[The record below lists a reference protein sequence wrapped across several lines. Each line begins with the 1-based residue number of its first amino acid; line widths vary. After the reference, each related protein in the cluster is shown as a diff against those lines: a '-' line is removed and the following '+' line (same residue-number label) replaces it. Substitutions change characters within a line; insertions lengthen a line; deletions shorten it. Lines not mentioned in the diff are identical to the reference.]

1 MERDA
6 FTDERD
12 RVLTRKELDKKWAW
26 VLTGSGHFFN
36 ETIDLINKLNFVDL
50 FVSKAAEE
58 VLVMY
63 KKKGKISREIKIY
76 QDNSSSSAS
85 VGKFYKGAYHT
96 LVMAPT
102 SSNTVAKCVYGISDS
117 LATNIFAQSGKCKVD
132 CIFFPCDTAPELKT
146 FAPSGYVDVFP
157 RKIDLENVERL
168 KKFSQTTVVLSFK
181 ALEKEIE
188 TRRECLKKSYF

>member
-1 MERDA
+1 MI
-6 FTDERD
+6 
-12 RVLTRKELDKKWAW
+12 KKKLDKRWAW
-26 VLTGSGHFFN
+26 VLTGSGHFFT
-36 ETIDLINKLNFVDL
+36 ETIELINKLKDVDL

-63 KKKGKISREIKIY
+63 KKKGKFSKSIKIY
-76 QDNSSSSAS
+76 KDDSSSSAS

-117 LATNIFAQSGKCKVD
+117 LATNIFAQSGKCRVD

-146 FAPSGYVDVFP
+146 MAPSGLVDVFP
-157 RKIDLENVERL
+157 RDIDLENVKKL
-168 KKFSQTTVVLSFK
+168 KKFSMTKVVMSFNG
-181 ALEKEIE
+181 LEREIIE
-188 TRRECLKKSYF
+188 REKCLKKSYS

>member
-1 MERDA
+1 MSE
-6 FTDERD
+6 
-12 RVLTRKELDKKWAW
+12 KKKWAW

-36 ETIDLINKLNFVDL
+36 ESIELINYIKDVDI

-63 KKKGKISREIKIY
+63 KKKGKISKEIKIY
-76 QDNSSSSAS
+76 RDNSASSVS
-85 VGKFYKGAYHT
+85 VGKFYKNHYHT

-117 LATNIFAQSGKCKVD
+117 LASNIFAQAGKCRVF

-146 FAPSGYVDVFP
+146 LAPSGYVDVYP
-157 RKIDLENVERL
+157 RKVDLENVKKL
-168 KKFSQTTVVLSFK
+168 KNFNDIDVVMSFK
-181 ALEKEIE
+181 KLEEKILQ
-188 TRRECLKKSYF
+188 RIKDV

>member
-1 MERDA
+1 MIKNKLQKR
-6 FTDERD
+6 
-12 RVLTRKELDKKWAW
+12 WAW

-36 ETIDLINKLNFVDL
+36 ETIELINKLNSVDL

-63 KKKGKISREIKIY
+63 KKKGKISKDIKIY

-102 SSNTVAKCVYGISDS
+102 SSNTVAKCVYGISDN
-117 LATNIFAQSGKCKVD
+117 LATNIFAQSGKCRVN
-132 CIFFPCDTAPELKT
+132 CIFFPCDTAPELLT
-146 FAPSGYVDVFP
+146 MAPGGVVEVFP
-157 RKIDLENVERL
+157 REIDLENVEKL
-168 KKFSQTTVVLSFK
+168 KKFSFTEVVMSFEK
-181 ALEKEIE
+181 LEE
-188 TRRECLKKSYF
+188 TINERQKCLKKLFF